1 MRLSDSSLLAAPA
14 ARDFGA
20 TLLMPMNNYN
30 KIVVTIH
37 GIRTT
42 GGWQKEITPALASH
56 GLIPYHIN
64 YGYFFTTRFFFKPFR
79 ERQIEAIRREL
90 INLRKDTGVN
100 RISIIAHSFGTF
112 IAMEALRR
120 DNGELKYDRVVLT
133 GSILPRNFDWRTL
146 FERELAT
153 AVFNVRATSDWVVS
167 LAAFLSGSGGGRLA
181 RAAHWLTGLNAG
193 DSGRRKFDFD
203 GARLLDEEIEG
214 HHSIAHDRVRFGKW
228 ARFISYPRLPDDLLR
243 TLKRKLDALRL
254 VAAKVLRAPADVI
267 RINYFSLDR
276 GVLKMVPGA
285 FDNMTYAPEF
295 ELEIDLGQGSTG
307 KAFTSGKPFFVI
319 KNEAAWSGDQL
330 PSSELHKLHPDL
342 SWILSFPVKCPKR
355 QIVVGVI
362 NYDRLGGVP
371 EAFRDPESL
380 EAQAVILALEPI
392 TLKSVGPCLEAGFLG
407 EYLAEVS
414 I

>member
-1 MRLSDSSLLAAPA
+1 MS
-14 ARDFGA
+14 
-20 TLLMPMNNYN
+20 MNSYN
-30 KIVVTIH
+30 KIGVTIH

-42 GGWQKEITPALASH
+42 GVWQKEITPALASH

-64 YGYFFTTRFFFKPFR
+64 YGYFWATLFFFRPFR
-79 ERQIEAIRREL
+79 ESQIEAIRREL
-90 INLRKDTGVN
+90 INLRKDTGAS

-146 FERELAT
+146 FDRELVT

-167 LAAFLSGSGGGRLA
+167 LAAFLSGSGGGRDGSDPTGGRFS

-193 DSGRRKFDFD
+193 DSGRRKFDFV

-228 ARFISYPRLPDDLLR
+228 ARFISYPRLPDDILR

-267 RINYFSLDR
+267 RINYFSLHR

-285 FDNMTYAPEF
+285 FDNMTYVPEF

-307 KAFTSGKPFFVI
+307 KAFTSGEPFFVV
-319 KNEAAWSGDQL
+319 KDEAAWSGDQL
-330 PSSELHKLHPDL
+330 PSSELHKLHPDV
-342 SWILSFPVKCPKR
+342 SWILSFPIKCPKR

-362 NYDRLGGVP
+362 NYDCLGSVP
-371 EAFRDPESL
+371 DAFRDPESVD
-380 EAQAVILALEPI
+380 AQAVILALKPI
-392 TLKSVGPCLEAGFLG
+392 TLKLVGPCLEAAFLG
-407 EYLAEVS
+407 EYLPEFS